1 MDGFY
6 DNYTNIAADKLYSF
20 KIKDQIKSWNIFAY
34 KHISALT
41 KICGKEVIDKII
53 ASTDFFNNICKSIE
67 TKGWVDVEAEY
78 YNLLGS
84 FLWESKY
91 DNPKILND

>member
-1 MDGFY
+1 MNRIVLIGNGFDLAHGLPTRYEDFILWYWDAVVDGFY

-34 KHISALT
+34 KHIAALT

-53 ASTDFFNNICKSIE
+53 ASTD
-67 TKGWVDVEAEY
+67 
-78 YNLLGS
+78 S
-84 FLWESKY
+84 FEE
-91 DNPKILND
+91 IGRAHV